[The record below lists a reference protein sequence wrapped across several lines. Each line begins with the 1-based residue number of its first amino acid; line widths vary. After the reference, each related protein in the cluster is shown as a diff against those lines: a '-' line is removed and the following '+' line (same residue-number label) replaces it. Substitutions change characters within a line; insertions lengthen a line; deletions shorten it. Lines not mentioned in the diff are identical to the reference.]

1 MAGAVQRYLPTVK
14 RMPLSDP
21 RPRAVAVVERGGRV
35 LIIKRDLDGH
45 DYAVLPGGVIDD
57 GERAEDAA
65 LRELWEGKRG
75 ELR

>member
-1 MAGAVQRYLPTVK
+1 M
-14 RMPLSDP
+14 
-21 RPRAVAVVERGGRV
+21 

-65 LRELWEGKRG
+65 LRELWEGERG